1 MYPCTYAKSAPERAA
16 VVMGD
21 TGEVV
26 TYRELDERSN
36 QLAHL
41 LRAEGD
47 DAGLAIAMEN
57 NAAYLPIAWGARRC
71 GRYFTTV
78 NHHLTPAEMA
88 YIIDDCGARVLVMSH
103 AQAET
108 AAALTSAL
116 VPRVTRRLMVG
127 GVIDGWEPYEA
138 AVAEH
143 PTTPVPDETEG
154 ELLQYSSGTTG
165 RPKGIKRALTGQPIS
180 LAADKVVPFLNALRF
195 REGGVYLSPAPL
207 YHTAPICWTM
217 AVQRMGGTVVVMPRF
232 DAAEAL
238 RLIERYRVTHSQLV
252 PTMFVRMLKLPAEER
267 ARHDLSSLERVIH
280 AAAPCPVEI
289 KRSMIEWWGPMIDEY
304 YSSSEGAGATYITA
318 EEWLAHPGSVGRVV
332 LGEMRVMGP
341 DGQEAAPGV
350 VGEIWMRPP
359 ADRTTYRYIGAE
371 PVARDGWESLG
382 DVGWFD
388 EDGYL
393 YLADRQTDMILV
405 GGANVYPAEVEA
417 ALDEHPAVLS
427 SCVIGLPDEDYGN
440 VVHAIVETRHE
451 VSDEELRAHLASRL
465 VSYKLPRTFERSPE
479 PLRDDAGKVR
489 RSALRAARLPTTP

>member
-1 MYPCTYAKSAPERAA
+1 MYPGTYAKTAPERAA

-36 QLAHL
+36 RLAHL

-78 NHHLTPAEMA
+78 NHHLTPAETA

-252 PTMFVRMLKLPAEER
+252 PTMFVRMLKLPAEE
-267 ARHDLSSLERVIH
+267 
-280 AAAPCPVEI
+280 
-289 KRSMIEWWGPMIDEY
+289 
-304 YSSSEGAGATYITA
+304 
-318 EEWLAHPGSVGRVV
+318 WLAHPGSI
-332 LGEMRVMGP
+332 MNP
-341 DGQEAAPGV
+341 IIGV
-350 VGEIWMRPP
+350 P
-359 ADRTTYRYIGAE
+359 
-371 PVARDGWESLG
+371 
-382 DVGWFD
+382 
-388 EDGYL
+388 
-393 YLADRQTDMILV
+393 
-405 GGANVYPAEVEA
+405 
-417 ALDEHPAVLS
+417 
-427 SCVIGLPDEDYGN
+427 
-440 VVHAIVETRHE
+440 
-451 VSDEELRAHLASRL
+451 
-465 VSYKLPRTFERSPE
+465 KL
-479 PLRDDAGKVR
+479 
-489 RSALRAARLPTTP
+489 